1 MAARNALASI
11 DAIEIAEKLNDEEI
25 SPNDY
30 FKLRSA
36 VVAELKSSPKTHP
49 YPHKFHVSMSLEAF
63 IEKYSSLEDGE
74 QLDGV
79 KLTLAGR
86 VHSIRESGAKL
97 IFYDLHGE
105 GVKLQVMANAKA
117 YETMDGFYEVTDTI
131 RRGDVI
137 GITGSPL
144 RSRKGELSILPTKV
158 SWFLCSTFLTQYLR
172 RFVFLYQIT
181 LLAPCLHMLPDPHV
195 GLKNK
200 ETRFRQRYLDLLVN
214 SEVILCSLIHFYSIQ

>member
-1 MAARNALASI
+1 MVNYQQGEPFRTSRVMFFTNVFILYSLEVSFFSTIIFYIRSDLKHEQKATRKAKKRAEKASVAAQNALASI
-11 DAIEIAEKLNDEEI
+11 DAIDIAEKLNDEEI
-25 SPNDY
+25 SPNEY

-74 QLDGV
+74 QLDAV

-117 YETMDGFYEVTDTI
+117 YETMNGFFEVTKTI
-131 RRGDVI
+131 RRGDII

-144 RSRKGELSILPTKV
+144 RTRMGELSILATKV
-158 SWFLCSTFLTQYLR
+158 S
-172 RFVFLYQIT
+172 
-181 LLAPCLHMLPDPHV
+181 
-195 GLKNK
+195 
-200 ETRFRQRYLDLLVN
+200 
-214 SEVILCSLIHFYSIQ
+214 